1 MKNILKRKTL
11 SETLSEL
18 DEEITFINRIRQSAI
33 TNRNGGT
40 TVFAGDAAML
50 ERVQT
55 TLLAVKNL
63 LHANKEPWKIAGKTE
78 R

>member
-55 TLLAVKNL
+55 SLLATKSL
-63 LHANKEPWKIAGKTE
+63 FYANEKSHG

>member
-1 MKNILKRKTL
+1 MKNSVEAKDL
-11 SETLSEL
+11 SALLSEL

-55 TLLAVKNL
+55 SLLATKKL
-63 LHANKEPWKIAGKTE
+63 LDNIKLRYG